1 MAESLYITNNQ
12 GEPKPRPRHQAQKQG
27 RSRLQPRGHPKPR
40 VRLSMS
46 SGKGQGGAGAAK
58 AAPGIHPFVFF
69 YYFSRANFPV
79 PWGRTRLS
87 KCRVIQSAGQTKST
101 KSTKPKATKPPA
113 FEPSVLPYFILF
125 IVHFKKVNNSKSPVF
140 MRVYA
145 LPILFRK
152 IRSRPPSFS
161 AFIGCTLFCCI
172 CSVFLSVSFRR
183 RKPYLS
189 YLLPARL
196 AFRQIQNPGMKKN
209 LCYIIKCAYSKG
221 LHFYRHYSVVL

>member
-1 MAESLYITNNQ
+1 MYVCLMAESLYITNNQ

-152 IRSRPPSFS
+152 IRSMFRNPNPRNALLCRFS
-161 AFIGCTLFCCI
+161 AIQREPKHDLYVVLSFCMHI
-172 CSVFLSVSFRR
+172 SGVGFLSF
-183 RKPYLS
+183 L
-189 YLLPARL
+189 
-196 AFRQIQNPGMKKN
+196 
-209 LCYIIKCAYSKG
+209 
-221 LHFYRHYSVVL
+221 